1 MHKIIWLKSILENLK
16 PVLIEIFIGSFF
28 INLLAISVPIFVLQ
42 VYDRVI
48 SHAGISTLQGLMIG
62 MLGVVFFD
70 FVLRQTRSTLMQK
83 VAINIDVK
91 VNDSLFEK
99 ITSLPLQKIESTSG
113 SYWQLLFQ
121 DVITIRNTLSGSA
134 ALLLCDLPF
143 AIIFIIFI
151 FIIASPIAWILIIIF
166 LVFTI
171 IAWRASQTVT
181 AASKDEKN
189 KIVSKDS
196 LLTELIS
203 ARSTVKSLNFS
214 KSSKHEWEVAQETL
228 IESSM
233 LRGNRTD
240 FFVNLGHSLTMTT
253 TVIITTAGAI
263 SIIDKELTIGAL
275 IATNML
281 AGRLLGPLNQLIG
294 AWRLFTNFK
303 ESISRL
309 NNIFSQN
316 NDTLNS
322 SIKIDNKPKSV
333 TLDKVSFNYDKSEN
347 YVLNDISLEI
357 VSGSINTIIGS
368 NGCGKTTLLKTI
380 LGLYSPSKG
389 RILIDGADINQ
400 IGRDDLDQ
408 LIGYVPQE
416 TFLFNCS
423 IKENILKS
431 KTDASDDEIINAC
444 KSVNLHKII
453 LDMPN
458 GYGTLVGEQGQNLSS
473 GIRRRI
479 CIARSLLGQPPILIM
494 DEPTN
499 NLDQESEILFTKFLQ
514 GISNEKCII
523 IVSHNS
529 AIINV
534 SKNLILLNRGKVI
547 KSGEKESVIEALNKI
562 SL

>member
-28 INLLAISVPIFVLQ
+28 LNLLAISVPIFVLQ